1 MTDKMNT
8 LYPLKFEPILKEK
21 IWGGNKLSTVLNK
34 PQGSMQKIGESWE
47 LSGLEG
53 DLSVVANGFLAGNT
67 IDELIEIYMGD
78 LVGDAVFSK
87 FGTEFPLLFK
97 FIEASDNLSIQVHPN
112 DELAMSRHD
121 SLGKTEM
128 WYIVESEPDAKLIA
142 GFNRPMDKQKYLEHF
157 KNGTLRDVLNWENAK
172 PGDVFF
178 IPAGRIHSIGPNIL
192 LAEVQQ
198 ASDITYRIYDWDRVD
213 ANGKSREMHTDWA
226 VDAIDYTYSKEYRTP
241 YTMPQDNST
250 NIAKCQYF
258 TVNILNFAKHI
269 DIDYGRLDSFV
280 VYMAVEGKT
289 LIGSPGLEQPVEIAK
304 GETVLIPAE
313 MKEIEL
319 TPLNGESR
327 LLEIYI

>member
-1 MTDKMNT
+1 MMNT
-8 LYPLKFEPILKEK
+8 LYPLKFTPILKEK
-21 IWGGNKLSTVLNK
+21 IWGGNKLSSVLNK
-34 PQGSMQKIGESWE
+34 QQDSMQKIGESWE
-47 LSGLEG
+47 LSGLES

-67 IDELIEIYMGD
+67 IDELIEVYMGD

-112 DELAMSRHD
+112 DELAMSRHN
-121 SLGKTEM
+121 SWGKTEM
-128 WYIVESEPDAKLIA
+128 WYIIESEPDAKLIA

-157 KNGTLRDVLNWENAK
+157 KNGTLRDVLNWEHAK

-178 IPAGRIHSIGPNIL
+178 IPAGRVHSIGPNIL

-226 VDAIDYTYSKEYRTP
+226 VDAIDYTFLKEYRTP
-241 YTMPQDNST
+241 YTPNKNNSA
-250 NIAKCQYF
+250 NIAQCQYF
-258 TVNILNFAKHI
+258 TVNILDFSKKI
-269 DIDYGRLDSFV
+269 EIDYGRLDSFV
-280 VYMAVEGKT
+280 VYMAVEGKS
-289 LIGSPGLEQPVEIAK
+289 LISAPGLAEPVEIAK

-319 TPLNGESR
+319 SPLAGDSK

>member
-1 MTDKMNT
+1 MNDR
-8 LYPLKFEPILKEK
+8 LYPLKFKPILKEK

-34 PQGSMQKIGESWE
+34 PQGSMQNIGESWE
-47 LSGLEG
+47 LSGVEG
-53 DLSVVANGFLAGNT
+53 DVSVVSNGFLQDNT
-67 IDELIEIYMGD
+67 LEELIEVYMGD

-112 DELAMSRHD
+112 DEVAMERHN
-121 SLGKTEM
+121 SFGKTEM
-128 WYIVESEPDAKLIA
+128 WYIVESEPGAKLVP
-142 GFNRPMDKQKYLEHF
+142 GFNCPMDKQKYLEF
-157 KNGTLRDVLNWENAK
+157 FNNGALRDIVKWEDAR

-198 ASDITYRIYDWDRVD
+198 SSDITYRIYDWDRVD
-213 ANGKSREMHTDWA
+213 ATGKSRELHTDWA
-226 VDAIDYTYSKEYRTP
+226 VDAIDYSFSKEYRKS
-241 YTMPQDNST
+241 YSVNKNKSS
-250 NIAKCQYF
+250 NLVECQYF
-258 TVNILNFAKHI
+258 TTNLLDFDKDI

-280 VYMAVEGKT
+280 VYMAVEGRT
-289 LIGSPGLEQPVEIAK
+289 LICAPGLDEPVELVK

-319 TPLNGESR
+319 KPLDGESK